1 MISYEDCVALCGLS
15 RDEIA
20 AIAEHQHVPEVV
32 AAALAQY
39 LLSKDHGPEFIRDM
53 IVDDIRTAQKSGDK
67 PHVQELLHALHHFL
81 RDHPEARTGS
91 A

>member
-20 AIAEHQHVPEVV
+20 AIAEHQRVPEMV
-32 AAALAQY
+32 AVSIGHY
-39 LLSKDHGPEFIRDM
+39 LLQKEHGPEFIRDM
-53 IVDDIRTAQKSGDK
+53 IIDDVRVAQKNGDK